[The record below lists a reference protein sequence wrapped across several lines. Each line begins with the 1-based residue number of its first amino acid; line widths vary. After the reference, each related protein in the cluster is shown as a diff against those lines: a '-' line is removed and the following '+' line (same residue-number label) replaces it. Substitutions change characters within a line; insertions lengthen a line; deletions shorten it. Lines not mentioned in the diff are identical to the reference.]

1 MTDRHALAEARA
13 EWRRDAEFRRI
24 AEAYLHAFDAG
35 AGALVLEHL
44 RTLFDGNTWAVDARE
59 HAYNAGRRSVL
70 LHIETLRQVAAEP
83 PTAEERDE

>member
-1 MTDRHALAEARA
+1 MTDRTALAAARE

-35 AGALVLEHL
+35 PGALVLEHL
-44 RTLFDGNTWAVDARE
+44 ALLFGGNTWSSDACE

-83 PTAEERDE
+83 PKTE